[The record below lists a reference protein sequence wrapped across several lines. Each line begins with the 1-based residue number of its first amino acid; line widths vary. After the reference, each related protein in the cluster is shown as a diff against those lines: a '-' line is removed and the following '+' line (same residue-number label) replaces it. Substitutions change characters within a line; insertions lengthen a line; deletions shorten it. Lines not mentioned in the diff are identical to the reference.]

1 MSKSVSRIYRHV
13 MKRLKFA
20 APHIDGFKE
29 WLREAGYR
37 APTIEELVRLL
48 AGWTDWMSAS
58 GFTLARISHASIR
71 IACRYSG
78 FDSEINMLQAFNL
91 RSEGNSLFARRLVN
105 GAACA
110 ASA

>member
-1 MSKSVSRIYRHV
+1 MSKSVSRIYRRV

-58 GFTLARISHASIR
+58 GFTLGDVPAGFEASAAFVKDKKRIRCPGDIS
-71 IACRYSG
+71 
-78 FDSEINMLQAFNL
+78 QP
-91 RSEGNSLFARRLVN
+91 SL
-105 GAACA
+105 GAARVL
-110 ASA
+110 